1 MKVCRGFL
9 GFLKLGIHVSFTS
22 SPYGDELP
30 PHPGCCFFLGVYIH
44 DRREES
50 TLAALSGLPVMLW
63 AQTAQADNFDS
74 GKFKRER
81 REWWRCKI
89 HESFKRE
96 TKSRICYATYIYMIT
111 WTLQEVPNGW

>member
-1 MKVCRGFL
+1 MFPP
-9 GFLKLGIHVSFTS
+9 S

-30 PHPGCCFFLGVYIH
+30 PHPGCFFLGVYIH

-81 REWWRCKI
+81 REWWRSKI
-89 HESFKRE
+89 YHVFKRAAQ
-96 TKSRICYATYIYMIT
+96 SRVCYATYIYNDYLDPPRGAKWMVRGAI
-111 WTLQEVPNGW
+111 LQSLRV